1 MKPFYFSPNRHD
13 SHKTILSQ
21 ASYFTLIELLVV
33 IAIIAILA
41 GMLLPALQKTKRI
54 ATASSCQSNMKQL
67 STVYKMYSTDFKD
80 YLPCLNNMGGA
91 GANDGTGTTLS
102 AKNWLDDLVATYLR
116 TGKKAS
122 EEPED
127 VLRCPEEKIKED
139 IATNYGLNYLIA
151 TVDTPSGS
159 SGIPTTVFKNPAKT
173 GMLIE
178 NYGHLCYTYKT
189 RNLTGTHA
197 TGSSYG
203 NNRAAFFRHDG
214 KAAVALLDGHVE
226 LRAKQ
231 LIPCME
237 SYPDIAEATLGN
249 TYFNMGKVDSAADT
263 VNGL

>member
-102 AKNWLDDLVATYLR
+102 ANWLDDLVATYLR

-151 TVDTPSGS
+151 TVDTSSGS

-197 TGSSYG
+197 TGGSYA